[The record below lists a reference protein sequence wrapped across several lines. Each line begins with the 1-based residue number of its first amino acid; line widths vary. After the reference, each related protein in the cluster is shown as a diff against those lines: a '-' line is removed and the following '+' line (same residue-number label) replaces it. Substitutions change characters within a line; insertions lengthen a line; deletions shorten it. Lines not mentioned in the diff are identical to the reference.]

1 MVTDMVLSIEAQGR
15 FFSGAFSRLN
25 LQVTDLAEAF
35 WVGVGGA
42 LEMQLLLVDVK
53 SGSTY
58 ESSAIINHICL

>member
-1 MVTDMVLSIEAQGR
+1 MVTDMVLSIEAQGW

-58 ESSAIINHICL
+58 ESFAIINHICL